1 MLINGVFKPSMIK
14 QYESVK
20 RMFDVLSSFIGLVLF
35 SLPMIIISILIYGD
49 SKGPILYKQERLGK
63 NGVPFIMYKFRS
75 MRLDAE
81 SEGPR
86 WAEEN
91 DERCTEIGK
100 FLRNTRLDELPQL
113 WNILRGDMS
122 FVGPRPERA
131 YFYREFK
138 RTIPDFYKRLQ
149 VIPGLTGYAQV
160 NGGYD
165 LSPEE
170 KLQFDLE
177 YINRRSIGLDL
188 LCMIKTVRLIFT
200 HEGAR

>member
-1 MLINGVFKPSMIK
+1 MIK